1 MGKAEVTWQA
11 EEYVT
16 QEKNGGWYVGLVV
29 IGLALVALS
38 IWLGWWSFTIL
49 IVLSVIA
56 LILYSV
62 RPPRKLN
69 YAITN
74 KGLKEGN
81 KLYKFEDYKSFGV
94 LQDGNRFAIVLT
106 PKKRFYPAVTVY
118 FPEHNGEEIVD
129 GFGMKLPMAEV
140 KLDFLDK
147 LVRILRI

>member
-1 MGKAEVTWQA
+1 MSKAKITWQA

-16 QEKNGGWYVGLVV
+16 QDKNGGWYAGLVAVGLSLT
-29 IGLALVALS
+29 GLS
-38 IWLGWWSFTIL
+38 IWLQWWSFTVL
-49 IVLSVIA
+49 IILSVVA

-62 RPPRKLN
+62 RPPRKID
-69 YAITN
+69 YAIVED
-74 KGLKEGN
+74 GLKEGV

-106 PKKRFYPAVTVY
+106 PKKRFRPAVMVY
-118 FPEHNGEEIVD
+118 FPESNGEEIVD
-129 GFGMKLPMAEV
+129 GFGMRLPMAEV